1 VSFWELLALVSA
13 MATIMGVF
21 LAIYATINNRLLK
34 EESAHTREILLR
46 MEQGQQSIQK
56 DMAEARQDMAEA
68 RHEMAEAR
76 HEMAEA
82 IKYLADL
89 IRLDGERTRQAV
101 RAPS

>member
-1 VSFWELLALVSA
+1 MSFWELLALVSA

-21 LAIYATINNRLLK
+21 LAIYAMLNNRLLK
-34 EESAHTREILLR
+34 EESAHTREILAR
-46 MEQGQQSIQK
+46 MEQGQQNVQK
-56 DMAEARQDMAEA
+56 EVAEAR
-68 RHEMAEAR
+68 REMAEAR

-89 IRLDGERTRQAV
+89 IRIEGDRTRQAV